1 MSRNSVIMDINS
13 AIPGMLEIPGIE
25 LNDPRLPPPLVTRL
39 VSPPGMRA
47 PNASMIGQNVSVKVG
62 DTKKG

>member
-1 MSRNSVIMDINS
+1 MDVKL

-25 LNDPRLPPPLVTRL
+25 PNEPRLPPPLVTTL

-47 PNASMIGQNVSVKVG
+47 LNASRVGQNVSVKVG